1 MAQYRHLPIYRLTY
15 ELLQRVMVVSRDFP
29 REYKFTLGQKI
40 KDEVIEMVLL
50 IYRANSTEDKIYH
63 IEILLERLQVVEL
76 LLRLCHDMKLIPLK
90 SYSSVV
96 EMTESIAKQAQGWKK
111 AAGSTKTRSI
121 KT

>member
-15 ELLQRVMVVSRDFP
+15 ELLQRVMVVSKDFP
-29 REYKFTLGQKI
+29 REYKFTMGQKI

-50 IYRANSTEDKIYH
+50 IYRANSSENKLSH
-63 IEILLERLQVVEL
+63 IEILLERLQVIEL
-76 LLRLCHDMKLIPLK
+76 LLRLCHDMKLIPMK

-111 AAGSTKTRSI
+111 SAGSPKTRPI
-121 KT
+121 K

>member
-15 ELLQRVMVVSRDFP
+15 ELLQRVMVVSKDFP

-50 IYRANSTEDKIYH
+50 IYRANSSEDKIYH

-111 AAGSTKTRSI
+111 VTAKTRPRG
-121 KT
+121 